1 MSAPGRDGAQYG
13 GLDLF
18 RIPAAL
24 LVVAVHTGPL
34 LTVSAQA
41 NYLITDILARLA
53 VPFFLAVSG
62 FFLAPGMRK
71 GWRGLRHF
79 CCKVLLLY
87 GISILIYL
95 PLMVRNGYFEG
106 CTLRSLAADLVF
118 NGPFYHLWYFPAA
131 VLGAIVVSLLLRRLG
146 ERGALAVCGLLYLV
160 GLLGDS
166 YYGLSASLP
175 PLNAFYSLLFSC
187 FDYTRNGLF
196 LAPLFLLLGVLLRE
210 RPPRLAG
217 GRYGALL
224 CGGLALL
231 MAEGALVAWLDLP
244 RHDSMYLALPLCI
257 WPLMRL
263 LCSVK
268 CKSLPATRTASTAVY
283 VLHPLSIVAVRGGAR
298 ALGILSRDGFLLG
311 SSLLHYLAVAA
322 VSFLAALPFALLRQR
337 RRRGQNSRT
346 ALRAWAE
353 IDRSALIHNI
363 GQLTGLLP
371 SGCELMAVVKANAYG
386 HGDALIARACMSS
399 GVKAFAVATLE
410 EGVRIRS
417 AGIKGEVLILGWTP
431 PEQARLLVRW
441 RLTQAVVS
449 PEYAQALNDS
459 RCNVRVHLAVD
470 TGMHRLGV
478 SWDDGDSLRAVCGL
492 KRLRVTGMFTH
503 LAFSE
508 SLAPEA
514 MQRTQEQLDRFRH
527 AAELVAAAG
536 YGPVALH
543 ALSSYGL
550 LNCPPQSGMAYA
562 RPGIALYG
570 VLSRPDEQ
578 VGTLPDLRPVLSLRA
593 RIARIHTLEPGD
605 CAGYDGAF
613 APSGPARVA
622 AVTIGYADGYPRSL
636 SNGRGRVLI
645 RGKFAPVAGF
655 ICMDQLL
662 VDVTGIPEAQEGD
675 IVTLIG
681 RDEEQ
686 VLTVEEVAQ
695 DAGTITNELLSRLG
709 ERVIRVMIP

>member
-1 MSAPGRDGAQYG
+1 MSAPGKAPAQYG

-34 LTVSAQA
+34 LTVSSQA

-62 FFLAPGMRK
+62 FFLAPGMKK
-71 GWRGLRHF
+71 GRQGLQRF
-79 CCKVLLLY
+79 YRKVLLLY
-87 GISILIYL
+87 GISILVYL
-95 PLMVRNGYFEG
+95 PLMVRNGYFSG
-106 CTLRSLAADLVF
+106 CTPLSLAADLVF

-131 VLGAIVVSLLLRRLG
+131 VLGAVIVTLLRRRLG
-146 ERGALAVCGLLYLV
+146 ERGALAICLLLYLV

-166 YYGLSASLP
+166 YYGLSAVLP
-175 PLNAFYSLLFSC
+175 PLNTFYNLLFSC

-196 LAPLFLLLGVLLRE
+196 LAPIFLLLGVLLRE
-210 RPPRLAG
+210 HPPRLAAG
-217 GRYGALL
+217 QYGALL

-231 MAEGALVAWLDLP
+231 VAEGELVAQLGLP

-263 LCSVK
+263 LCCVK
-268 CKSLPATRTASTAVY
+268 LKSFPDIRTASTAVY
-283 VLHPLSIVAVRGGAR
+283 VLHPLCIVAVRGG
-298 ALGILSRDGFLLG
+298 LGILSHDGFLLG

-322 VSFLAALPFALLRQR
+322 LSLLAALPFALWRWGR
-337 RRRGQNSRT
+337 SQNAPSG
-346 ALRAWAE
+346 LRAWAE
-353 IDRSALIHNI
+353 IDRSALVHNI

-386 HGDALIARACMSS
+386 HGDVLTARVCMSC
-399 GVKAFAVATLE
+399 GVRAFAVATLE
-410 EGVRIRS
+410 EGIRLRR
-417 AGIKGEVLILGWTP
+417 AGMKGEILILGWTP
-431 PEQARLLVRW
+431 PEQAQQLTRW
-441 RLTQAVVS
+441 RLSQAVVS
-449 PEYAQALNDS
+449 RTYAETLNHS
-459 RCNVRVHLAVD
+459 AHKVKVHLAVD
-470 TGMHRLGV
+470 TGMHRLGL
-478 SWDDGDSLRAVCGL
+478 SWEDGDGLLAVCQMKG
-492 KRLRVTGMFTH
+492 LRVAGMFTH

-508 SLAPEA
+508 SLEPDAVKH
-514 MQRTQEQLDRFRH
+514 TQEQLHRFRQ
-527 AAELVAAAG
+527 AAELVMSAG

-550 LNCPPQSGMAYA
+550 LNCPRQAGMAYA

-593 RIARIHTLEPGD
+593 KIARIHNLEPGD

-613 APSGPARVA
+613 APSASARVA

-636 SNGRGRVLI
+636 SNGKGKVLI
-645 RGKFAPVAGF
+645 RGKFAPVAGL

-675 IVTLIG
+675 TVTLIG
-681 RDEEQ
+681 RDGEQ
-686 VLTVEEVAQ
+686 VLTAEEVAR

-709 ERVIRVMIP
+709 DRVTRVMIP

>member
-1 MSAPGRDGAQYG
+1 MNASGKSPAQYG

-34 LTVSAQA
+34 LTVSSQA

-62 FFLAPGMRK
+62 FFLASGVQK
-71 GWRGLRHF
+71 GWRGLRRF

-87 GISILIYL
+87 GISILVYL
-95 PLMVRNGYFEG
+95 PLMARNGYFRG
-106 CTLRSLAADLVF
+106 CTPLSLAADLVF

-131 VLGAIVVSLLLRRLG
+131 VLGAVIVFLLLRRLG
-146 ERGALAVCGLLYLV
+146 ERGTLAVCGLLYLV

-166 YYGLSASLP
+166 YYGLSAVLA
-175 PLNAFYSLLFSC
+175 PLSAFYGLLFSC

-210 RPPRLAG
+210 HPPRLAG
-217 GRYGALL
+217 RQYCALL

-231 MAEGALVAWLDLP
+231 MAEGELVAQLGSA

-268 CKSLPATRTASTAVY
+268 LNSFSAIRTASTAVY
-283 VLHPLSIVAVRGGAR
+283 VLHPLCIVAVRGGAK
-298 ALGILSRDGFLLG
+298 ALGLLSQDGFLLG
-311 SSLLHYLAVAA
+311 SSLLHYLAVATA
-322 VSFLAALPFALLRQR
+322 SLLAALPFALWRQR
-337 RRRGQNSRT
+337 RGRVQSSPP
-346 ALRAWAE
+346 ALRARAE
-353 IDRSALIHNI
+353 IDRSALAHNI
-363 GQLTGLLP
+363 GRLTKLLP

-386 HGDALIARACMSS
+386 HGDVLTARVCMEN
-399 GVKAFAVATLE
+399 GVKAFAVATLA
-410 EGVRIRS
+410 EGIRLRR
-417 AGIKGEVLILGWTP
+417 AGIKGEILILGWTP
-431 PEQARLLVRW
+431 PEQSRTLARW
-441 RLTQAVVS
+441 RLTQAVVG
-449 PEYAQALNDS
+449 PAYARALNDS
-459 RCNVRVHLAVD
+459 GCRVKVHLAID
-470 TGMHRLGV
+470 TGMHRLGF
-478 SWDDGDSLRAVCGL
+478 SWDGGDSLLTACGL
-492 KRLRVTGMFTH
+492 KRLRVTGLFTH

-508 SLAPEA
+508 SLAPDA
-514 MQRTQEQLDRFRH
+514 VRHTQEQLGRFRQ
-527 AAELVAAAG
+527 AAELVTAAG
-536 YGPVALH
+536 YGPLALH

-550 LNCPPQSGMAYA
+550 LNYPPQSGMAYA

-578 VGTLPDLRPVLSLRA
+578 VGTPPDLRPVLSLRA
-593 RIARIHTLEPGD
+593 KIARIHALSPGD

-613 APSGPARVA
+613 APSSPARVA

-645 RGKFAPVAGF
+645 RGKFAPVAGL

-662 VDVTGIPEAQEGD
+662 VDVTGIPEAREGD
-675 IVTLIG
+675 TVTLIG
-681 RDEEQ
+681 RDGENS
-686 VLTVEEVAQ
+686 LTAEEVAQ
-695 DAGTITNELLSRLG
+695 AAGTITNELLSRLG
-709 ERVIRVMIP
+709 ERITRVLIP

>member
-1 MSAPGRDGAQYG
+1 MNAPGKGRYQYG

-34 LTVSAQA
+34 LTVNAQA

-62 FFLAPGMRK
+62 FFLAPEMRK
-71 GWRGLRHF
+71 SWRGLRHF
-79 CCKVLLLY
+79 SCKVLLLY
-87 GISILIYL
+87 GVSILSYL
-95 PLMVRNGYFEG
+95 PLMVRNGYFDG

-131 VLGAIVVSLLLRRLG
+131 VLGAVIVALLLRRLG
-146 ERGALAVCGLLYLV
+146 ARDTLSVCLLLYLV

-196 LAPLFLLLGVLLRE
+196 LSPLFLLLGVLLRE

-217 GRYGALL
+217 GQYGALL

-231 MAEGALVAWLDLP
+231 VAEGELVAQLGLP
-244 RHDSMYLALPLCI
+244 RHDSMYLTLPLCI

-263 LCSVK
+263 LCSIK
-268 CKSLPATRTASTAVY
+268 CKSFPVIRTVSTAVY
-283 VLHPLSIVAVRGGAR
+283 VLHPLCIVAVRGAAR
-298 ALGILSRDGFLLG
+298 ALGILSQDGFLLN

-322 VSFLAALPFALLRQR
+322 VSFLMSLPFALWRQR
-337 RRRGQNSRT
+337 RRHGQNSQTVSRV
-346 ALRAWAE
+346 WAE

-363 GQLTGLLP
+363 GRLTELLP
-371 SGCELMAVVKANAYG
+371 ADCKLMAVVKANAYG
-386 HGDALIARACMSS
+386 HGDALIARACMSI

-410 EGVRIRS
+410 EGVRLRS

-431 PEQARLLVRW
+431 PEQTRLLVRW

-514 MQRTQEQLDRFRH
+514 MQRTQEQLNRFRH
-527 AAELVAAAG
+527 AAELVSAAG

-550 LNCPPQSGMAYA
+550 LNCPPQAGMSYA

-578 VGTLPDLRPVLSLRA
+578 IGTLPDLRPVLSLRA
-593 RIARIHTLEPGD
+593 RIAQIHTLEPGD

-636 SNGRGRVLI
+636 SNGRGRVLV
-645 RGKFAPVAGF
+645 RGKFAPVAGL

-675 IVTLIG
+675 TVTLIG
-681 RDEEQ
+681 RDGENI
-686 VLTVEEVAQ
+686 LTAEEVAR

-709 ERVIRVMIP
+709 ERVARVMIP

>member
-1 MSAPGRDGAQYG
+1 MSTSGKAPARYG

-34 LTVSAQA
+34 LTVSSQA

-62 FFLAPGMRK
+62 FFLAPGMKK
-71 GWRGLRHF
+71 GWQGLWRF

-87 GISILIYL
+87 GISILVYL
-95 PLMVRNGYFEG
+95 PLMVRNGYLSG
-106 CTLRSLAADLVF
+106 CTPLSLAADLVF

-131 VLGAIVVSLLLRRLG
+131 VLGAVIVFLLLQRLG
-146 ERGALAVCGLLYLV
+146 EWGALSVCLLLYLV

-166 YYGLSASLP
+166 YYGLSAALP
-175 PLNAFYSLLFSC
+175 PLNAFYNLLFSC

-196 LAPLFLLLGVLLRE
+196 LSPIFLLLGVLLRE
-210 RPPRLAG
+210 HSPRLIASQ
-217 GRYGALL
+217 YGALL

-231 MAEGALVAWLDLP
+231 VAEGELVAQLGLP

-257 WPLMRL
+257 WPLMWL
-263 LCSVK
+263 LCCVK
-268 CKSLPATRTASTAVY
+268 LKSFPVLRTASTAVY
-283 VLHPLSIVAVRGGAR
+283 VLHPLCIVAVRGGAK
-298 ALGILSRDGFLLG
+298 ALGILSQDGFLLG

-322 VSFLAALPFALLRQR
+322 VSLLAALPFALW
-337 RRRGQNSRT
+337 RRGHRQDAPSG
-346 ALRAWAE
+346 LRAWAE
-353 IDRSALIHNI
+353 IDRSALVHNI

-386 HGDALIARACMSS
+386 HGDVLTARVCIES

-410 EGVRIRS
+410 EGIRLRR
-417 AGIKGEVLILGWTP
+417 AGIKGEILILGWTP
-431 PEQARLLVRW
+431 PEQTPLLARW
-441 RLTQAVVS
+441 RLSQAVVS
-449 PEYAQALNDS
+449 RTYAEELNHS
-459 RCNVRVHLAVD
+459 AHRVKVHLAVD
-470 TGMHRLGV
+470 TGMHRLGL
-478 SWDDGDSLRAVCGL
+478 SWDDGDGLLSVCRL
-492 KRLRVTGMFTH
+492 KQLRVTGMFTH

-508 SLAPEA
+508 SLESDAVGH
-514 MQRTQEQLDRFRH
+514 TQEQLHRFRQ
-527 AAELVAAAG
+527 AAELVISAG

-550 LNCPPQSGMAYA
+550 LNCPKQAGITYA

-578 VGTLPDLRPVLSLRA
+578 VGTRPDLRPVLSLRA
-593 RIARIHTLEPGD
+593 KIARIHNLEPGD

-613 APSGPARVA
+613 APSASARVA

-636 SNGRGRVLI
+636 SNGKGRVLI
-645 RGKFAPVAGF
+645 RGKFAPVAGL

-675 IVTLIG
+675 TVTLIG
-681 RDEEQ
+681 RDCENI
-686 VLTVEEVAQ
+686 LTAETVAR

-709 ERVIRVMIP
+709 ERVTRVMIP

>member
-1 MSAPGRDGAQYG
+1 MSAPQEKTAQYG

-18 RIPAAL
+18 RILAAL

-62 FFLAPGMRK
+62 FFLAPGIEK
-71 GWRGLRHF
+71 GWHSLRHF
-79 CCKVLLLY
+79 FYKVLLLY
-87 GISILIYL
+87 GISILLYL
-95 PLMVRNGYFEG
+95 PLMVRNGYFSG
-106 CTLRSLAADLVF
+106 CTPLSLAADLIF

-131 VLGAIVVSLLLRRLG
+131 VLGTIIIFLLLRRLG
-146 ERGALAVCGLLYLV
+146 VRGALAICSLLYLV

-166 YYGLSASLP
+166 YYGLSAALP
-175 PLNAFYSLLFSC
+175 PLNTFYNLLFSC

-196 LAPLFLLLGVLLRE
+196 LSPLFLLLGVLLRKYS
-210 RPPRLAG
+210 PRLAAG
-217 GRYGALL
+217 QYSALL
-224 CGGLALL
+224 CGGFILL
-231 MAEGALVAWLDLP
+231 VAEGELVAQLGLP
-244 RHDSMYLALPLCI
+244 RHDSMYLTLPLCI

-268 CKSLPATRTASTAVY
+268 CKSFPAVRTASTVVY
-283 VLHPLSIVAVRGGAR
+283 VIHPLCIVAVRGGAK
-298 ALGILSRDGFLLG
+298 ALSILSPDGFLLG

-322 VSFLAALPFALLRQR
+322 VSLLAALPFALWRQR
-337 RRRGQNSRT
+337 QRHVQNTSNR
-346 ALRAWAE
+346 LRAWAE
-353 IDRSALIHNI
+353 IDRSALAHNI
-363 GQLTGLLP
+363 GRLTELLP
-371 SGCELMAVVKANAYG
+371 AGCELMAVVKANAYG
-386 HGDALIARACMSS
+386 HGDTLTARICMEN

-410 EGVRIRS
+410 EGIRLRRT
-417 AGIKGEVLILGWTP
+417 GIRGEILILGWTP
-431 PEQARLLVRW
+431 PELAQLLSRW
-441 RLTQAVVS
+441 HLTQTVVG
-449 PEYAQALNDS
+449 PEYAQELNHS
-459 RCNVRVHLAVD
+459 GCKVKVHLAVD
-470 TGMHRLGV
+470 TGMHRLGLA
-478 SWDDGDSLRAVCGL
+478 WDDGDGLLAVCRL
-492 KRLRVTGMFTH
+492 RRLRVTGMFTH

-508 SLAPEA
+508 SLELDAA
-514 MQRTQEQLDRFRH
+514 RRTQAQLERFYQ
-527 AAELVAAAG
+527 AAELVAQSG

-550 LNCPPQSGMAYA
+550 LNCPPQAGMAYA

-570 VLSRPDEQ
+570 VLSRPDDQ
-578 VGTLPDLRPVLSLRA
+578 VGTSPGLRPVLSLRA
-593 RIARIHTLEPGD
+593 KIARIHSLEPGD

-613 APSGPARVA
+613 APSASARVA

-645 RGKFAPVAGF
+645 RGKFAPVAGL

-675 IVTLIG
+675 TVTLIG
-681 RDEEQ
+681 QDGEQ
-686 VLTVEEVAQ
+686 ILTAEEVAR

-709 ERVIRVMIP
+709 ERVIRVMIS